1 LFTIHSTA
9 AGYFSIG
16 PGRSRKYAPFSRLSQ
31 GYININAEHD
41 FDTLQMSKIG
51 STLVFAINE
60 KEVWRTSNEK
70 LTSNQFAFW
79 IADFS
84 DAVIKSYTVYQ

>member
-9 AGYFSIG
+9 GGYFSTG
-16 PGRSRKYAPFSRLSQ
+16 PGRSRRYAPFSRLSQ

-41 FDTLQMSKIG
+41 FDTLQISKIG

-60 KEVWRTSNEK
+60 KEVWRTTDER
-70 LTSNQFAFW
+70 LISNQFAFW
-79 IADFS
+79 VADFS